1 MGPLLYSTFLWAPS
15 GLDSTPGNAFL
26 FQPRTSSPRVLVL
39 CQSLLTFHLCLHKSL
54 VCTYPLE
61 LVCVHPAVYY
71 PEVQRQGAQMSRQA
85 HQPTLEPE
93 THLILLDTGEQ
104 NCLLLISHSKTN
116 AQLTRVSVT

>member
-1 MGPLLYSTFLWAPS
+1 MLSFS
-15 GLDSTPGNAFL
+15 N
-26 FQPRTSSPRVLVL
+26 PRTSSPRVLVL

-54 VCTYPLE
+54 VCALPFRALI
-61 LVCVHPAVYY
+61 CVHPAVCY